1 MNVEG
6 NLIRGGGL
14 SCIGCWYNESLSV
27 RGCLLTAIVSVAC
40 SRVCVV
46 VVVAM
51 IDGDVGMGMG
61 RGMDR
66 SGNWGGERSGAYVM

>member
-1 MNVEG
+1 MN
-6 NLIRGGGL
+6 L
-14 SCIGCWYNESLSV
+14 SLCV
-27 RGCLLTAIVSVAC
+27 VACLLTAIVSVAYA
-40 SRVCVV
+40 RVCVV

-51 IDGDVGMGMG
+51 IDGDDGMGMG